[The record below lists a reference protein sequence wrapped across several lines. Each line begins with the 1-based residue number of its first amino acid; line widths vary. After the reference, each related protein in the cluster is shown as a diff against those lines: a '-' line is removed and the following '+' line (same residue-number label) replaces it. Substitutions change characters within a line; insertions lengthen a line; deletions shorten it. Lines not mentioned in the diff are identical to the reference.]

1 MRFDGTWNL
10 TLATPMGE
18 HHVKLELTTEGGAV
32 KGIASLGEDSAPIDN
47 PVLEGDRLR
56 WSQDI
61 TRPMSMTVK
70 FDVTGNGDTLQGTA
84 KLGFLAT
91 AGVTGARAL

>member
-1 MRFDGTWNL
+1 MSFDGTWNL
-10 TLATPMGE
+10 TLSTPMGE
-18 HHVKLELTTEGGAV
+18 HHVKLELTTEAGTA
-32 KGIASLGEDSAPIDN
+32 KGIATLGADSAPIDN

-61 TRPMSMTVK
+61 TKPMSMTVK
-70 FDVTGNGDTLQGTA
+70 FDVTRQGDTLQGTA